1 MMAARDEQLDQN
13 ELFGRVV
20 VDLRLIKLVDLADA
34 GDRFRCFWQELEVV
48 QKGRRGVE
56 LE

>member
-1 MMAARDEQLDQN
+1 MMAARDEPLDQN
-13 ELFGRVV
+13 GLFGRVV
-20 VDLRLIKLVDLADA
+20 VDLGLIKLVDLVDA

-48 QKGRRGVE
+48 QKCKRGVE